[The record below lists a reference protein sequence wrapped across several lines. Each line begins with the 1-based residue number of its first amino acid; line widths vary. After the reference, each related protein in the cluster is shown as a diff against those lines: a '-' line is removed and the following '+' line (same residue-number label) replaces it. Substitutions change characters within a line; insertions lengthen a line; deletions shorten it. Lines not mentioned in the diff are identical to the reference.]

1 MDRTHPVRSIVAYVL
16 RPSSTFD
23 VDDDSGDWPHEPDR
37 HQGTQVALR
46 VSERE
51 VVPGEALD
59 RRVELDGAEVLHVGG
74 VLPLARHP
82 NVLPLF
88 RSGDVADVLLE
99 VLGHVRRKIVG
110 VVVVVGRPAVD
121 LVQLEEYA
129 GRAPVVVEELV
140 PAAVAPVL
148 HVDLAHFRRAGQL
161 RVRAGLEVG
170 VALLD
175 LTRRVVLWN
184 GKSERGSGGRTEGNS
199 LSRNSIMLSYQ
210 FR

>member
-1 MDRTHPVRSIVAYVL
+1 
-16 RPSSTFD
+16 
-23 VDDDSGDWPHEPDR
+23 
-37 HQGTQVALR
+37 
-46 VSERE
+46 
-51 VVPGEALD
+51 
-59 RRVELDGAEVLHVGG
+59 
-74 VLPLARHP
+74 
-82 NVLPLF
+82 
-88 RSGDVADVLLE
+88 VLLE

-140 PAAVAPVL
+140 PAAIAPVL

-161 RVRAGLEVG
+161 CVRAGLEVG